1 MASSAAALFVVLSV
15 LDRDKNGADSWDNK
29 LRSWDTA
36 EVKGV

>member
-1 MASSAAALFVVLSV
+1 MASPAALVLVFSM

-29 LRSWDTA
+29 FMSGETA